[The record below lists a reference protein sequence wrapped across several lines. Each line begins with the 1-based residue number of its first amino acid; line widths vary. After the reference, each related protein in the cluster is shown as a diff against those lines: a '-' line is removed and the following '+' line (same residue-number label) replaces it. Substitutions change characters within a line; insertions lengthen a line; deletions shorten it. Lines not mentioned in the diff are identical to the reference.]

1 MTWTCD
7 QDQLL
12 QSAGRAAHAQSRWR
26 SSGRSV
32 GAWWRGTVAARI
44 WPLFAN
50 QQTYER
56 RRRIALFLF
65 LAGARRWGDKVR
77 RVFTQSRKE
86 NPILLFAALRLCAK
100 HL

>member
-65 LAGARRWGDKVR
+65 LASQKVTTYTIDSASAFVHVR
-77 RVFTQSRKE
+77 LR
-86 NPILLFAALRLCAK
+86 PILSG
-100 HL
+100 HY